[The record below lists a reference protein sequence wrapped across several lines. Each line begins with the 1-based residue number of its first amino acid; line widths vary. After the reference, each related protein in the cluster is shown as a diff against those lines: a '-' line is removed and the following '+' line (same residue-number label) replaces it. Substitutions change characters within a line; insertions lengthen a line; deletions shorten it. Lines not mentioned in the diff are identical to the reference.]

1 MRQNK
6 FEIYAIGQ
14 PQDLLSG
21 VLLNGL
27 DHWQT
32 CKRKKSMRLHI
43 QRWMVLLSM
52 SARHRILLQN
62 CLRMQNKR
70 HI

>member
-1 MRQNK
+1 MINVRQYEANK

-27 DHWQT
+27 GPLDVY
-32 CKRKKSMRLHI
+32 KRQGRNLKF
-43 QRWMVLLSM
+43 
-52 SARHRILLQN
+52 N
-62 CLRMQNKR
+62 
-70 HI
+70 

>member
-1 MRQNK
+1 MINGRQYEANK

-32 CKRKKSMRLHI
+32 CKKEKK
-43 QRWMVLLSM
+43 V
-52 SARHRILLQN
+52 
-62 CLRMQNKR
+62 
-70 HI
+70 